1 MQAISRPTQA
11 YRQIVS
17 VEGDPFTVIGNIIA
31 ILFVSN
37 FWAHVK
43 LSTKCASNNGGSTLS
58 HR

>member
-1 MQAISRPTQA
+1 MRA
-11 YRQIVS
+11 YWQIVS

-43 LSTKCASNNGGSTLS
+43 LSMKCASNNGGSTLS